1 MASGGQDIRIDDI
14 PRAEVRVFGVPDVS
28 PALAR
33 IEARARAHAASR
45 RVVTRSWDDPPE
57 LATLI
62 DDALAALATGAACI
76 WPAWYGRDTV
86 DARPASRSLASA
98 ADGHT
103 IAALHAELGAI
114 ASAWA
119 EAAFACC
126 RAARIPLVRAVPRA
140 VQAAQLALAI
150 EPDGI
155 VIVFACRR
163 PDPPDARVL
172 GMAKAAEWI
181 AREAAAKVALIVH
194 ERLLDNAAL
203 EPVLY
208 GAARLGPEIAPATD
222 DEGRRDIRVFPVIG
236 RPHPMSP
243 GEQRLFARLT
253 RDPEL
258 GGLFA
263 CNQRVRT
270 ARGSEPL
277 CDLHWAEGRLVVE
290 IDGEGWHGE
299 RWAFRADRHRDYE
312 LMATGY
318 RVLRLTHDEVME
330 DVEIAVEKIRDIV
343 RLCLPGSTRVP

>member
-1 MASGGQDIRIDDI
+1 M
-14 PRAEVRVFGVPDVS
+14 FGVPDVL
-28 PALAR
+28 PALGR
-33 IEARARAHAASR
+33 IEARSRAHAESR
-45 RVVTRSWDDPPE
+45 RVVTRSWDDLPE
-57 LATLI
+57 LATLL

-76 WPAWYGRDTV
+76 WPAWYGRDSV
-86 DARPASRSLASA
+86 DAKPASPSLASM
-98 ADGHT
+98 ADRRTIVALRAELGT
-103 IAALHAELGAI
+103 IAAV
-114 ASAWA
+114 WA

-126 RAARIPLVRAVPRA
+126 RAARVPLVHAIPRA
-140 VQAAQLALAI
+140 VQAEQLALAL

-155 VIVFACRR
+155 VLVFACRR

-172 GMAKAAEWI
+172 GMARAAEWF

-208 GAARLGPEIAPATD
+208 GAARVAPEIAPAAD
-222 DEGRRDIRVFPVIG
+222 DARHGEVRVFPVLG

-243 GEQRLFARLT
+243 GEQRLFAHLT

-277 CDLHWAEGRLVVE
+277 CDLHWAQGRLVVE
-290 IDGEGWHGE
+290 IDGEGWHSE

-312 LMATGY
+312 LMASGY
-318 RVLRLTHDEVME
+318 RVLRIAHEEVME
-330 DVEIAVEKIRDIV
+330 DVEIVVAKIRDIV
-343 RLCLPGSTRVP
+343 RLCRPAIDGGSARRPTWSTRAS